1 MLQGTTILQAQLALL
16 YLPAEG
22 VDLLCYLTPA
32 EHLGLPNAEEVKE
45 GLIAYRIA
53 ADAGDFVK
61 IREKAIKWD
70 REITEA
76 RRTLNWDKQISLAI
90 NPEEAQRIRSRRQ
103 GQINANALV
112 HYVWRC
118 LCVYNVAPAKNV

>member
-1 MLQGTTILQAQLALL
+1 MLQQVQTILQVLLALPI
-16 YLPAEG
+16 YPHEG

-32 EHLGLPNAEEVKE
+32 EHLGLPNSEEVKE

-53 ADAGDFVK
+53 AHAGDLVK

-90 NPEEAQRIRSRRQ
+90 NPGRSR
-103 GQINANALV
+103 
-112 HYVWRC
+112 
-118 LCVYNVAPAKNV
+118 KNS